1 MIKLRKILS
10 SLINYVTFWKDNEVP
25 GVANQ
30 IRKTQLKQD
39 QKSRHS
45 DMQELLRMVREGR
58 LHEADERQ
66 LESLKLVLEL
76 NRFLDDRQAPQAEID
91 PTQLVEAVKQAISE
105 GMSNVNITNVVG
117 EGLVDPSRPQMK
129 HTSLAD
135 LAQDDTKI
143 DIAHSDEISK
153 EIEGE
158 ASADKL
164 EKLRQIKGSK

>member
-1 MIKLRKILS
+1 M
-10 SLINYVTFWKDNEVP
+10 NMN
-25 GVANQ
+25 
-30 IRKTQLKQD
+30 
-39 QKSRHS
+39 
-45 DMQELLRMVREGR
+45 
-58 LHEADERQ
+58 
-66 LESLKLVLEL
+66 
-76 NRFLDDRQAPQAEID
+76 AEID